1 LYSREGGEMLSNYFF
16 GLKRAPFERRSCLP
30 HFAECLLRC
39 HASLYRNARSLCGVP
54 VVEGLLR
61 ETYSRASAAK
71 RRPSA
76 NADEVRSWMF
86 TILRNVWLNGRRRI
100 WPPESPLFED
110 ADGVVSIGCGPQRF
124 FRSGAYTCT
133 QRQTKLGST
142 STPRSAKS
150 LETCSWAQGDG
161 VL

>member
-86 TILRNVWLNGRRRI
+86 TILRNVWLNERRRIRRSRESSFRGRRR
-100 WPPESPLFED
+100 
-110 ADGVVSIGCGPQRF
+110 CRF
-124 FRSGAYTCT
+124 HRM
-133 QRQTKLGST
+133 
-142 STPRSAKS
+142 RSAVFLPFGRIHLHPAPDK
-150 LETCSWAQGDG
+150 T
-161 VL
+161 

>member
-1 LYSREGGEMLSNYFF
+1 MYSREGGEMLSNISSVESV
-16 GLKRAPFERRSCLP
+16 APFQRRSCLP

-39 HASLYRNARSLCGVP
+39 HASLYRNARSLRHASCGEP
-54 VVEGLLR
+54 LR

-71 RRPSA
+71 RGPSA

-100 WPPESPLFED
+100 WRSRESSFR
-110 ADGVVSIGCGPQRF
+110 GRRRCRF
-124 FRSGAYTCT
+124 HRMRPAAFLPFGRIHLHPAPDKTWVHFHAAFG
-133 QRQTKLGST
+133 QKFGNVFVGR
-142 STPRSAKS
+142 
-150 LETCSWAQGDG
+150 GDG

>member
-1 LYSREGGEMLSNYFF
+1 MYSREGGEMLSNYFF

-86 TILRNVWLNGRRRI
+86 TILRNVWLNERRRIRRSRESSFRGRRRCRFHRMR
-100 WPPESPLFED
+100 SAAFLPL
-110 ADGVVSIGCGPQRF
+110 
-124 FRSGAYTCT
+124 GAYTCT